1 MCTPCRT
8 WFSHALL
15 YACTLYIDSCSVR
28 LKLASL
34 QVVVRKTSRMGTG
47 RNRESLKKFA
57 QTIES
62 LDLEK
67 RVAATKWL
75 EGVIVAQNLTAE
87 EREGLVRASNE
98 YIGAASE
105 ADYADE
111 VNALMDYLRR
121 VQRESNRALKKTR
134 KKRLVE
140 NLATV

>member
-1 MCTPCRT
+1 M
-8 WFSHALL
+8 S
-15 YACTLYIDSCSVR
+15 
-28 LKLASL
+28 
-34 QVVVRKTSRMGTG
+34 TG

-57 QTIES
+57 ETIES

-87 EREGLVRASNE
+87 EREGLVRASNA
-98 YIGAASE
+98 YIGAAGE
-105 ADYADE
+105 EDYANE

-121 VQRESNRALKKTR
+121 VQRESNRALKKMR
-134 KKRLVE
+134 KRRLVE

>member
-1 MCTPCRT
+1 MPCRA
-8 WFSHALL
+8 WVSNVLL
-15 YACTLYIDSCSVR
+15 YACTFYTDSCSVR

-34 QVVVRKTSRMGTG
+34 QVVVGKTSRMSTG

-57 QTIES
+57 QTIER

-87 EREGLVRASNE
+87 EREELVRASNE
-98 YIGAASE
+98 YIGSAGE
-105 ADYADE
+105 EDYVDE

-121 VQRESNRALKKTR
+121 VQRESNRALKKLR
-134 KKRLVE
+134 KKHLVE
-140 NLATV
+140 NLATA

>member
-1 MCTPCRT
+1 M
-8 WFSHALL
+8 S
-15 YACTLYIDSCSVR
+15 
-28 LKLASL
+28 
-34 QVVVRKTSRMGTG
+34 TG

-121 VQRESNRALKKTR
+121 VQRESNRALKKMR

>member
-1 MCTPCRT
+1 M
-8 WFSHALL
+8 S
-15 YACTLYIDSCSVR
+15 
-28 LKLASL
+28 
-34 QVVVRKTSRMGTG
+34 TG

-98 YIGAASE
+98 YIGAAGE
-105 ADYADE
+105 ADYANE

-121 VQRESNRALKKTR
+121 VQRESNRALKKMR

-140 NLATV
+140 NLATA